1 MLNTYTFRHQPGSR
15 YYRRNAPNFKKE
27 GDMIDRFT
35 HLFRKRSEQSAL
47 LKKAKAMFSARSE
60 VEVNGN
66 GTSGYVVKHG
76 PNKGKVLGHKSV
88 KSTNNW

>member
-1 MLNTYTFRHQPGSR
+1 
-15 YYRRNAPNFKKE
+15 
-27 GDMIDRFT
+27 MIDRFT
-35 HLFRKRSEQSAL
+35 HLFKARNKEQSL
-47 LKKAKAMFSARSE
+47 LSKAKSLFEARGE
-60 VEVNGN
+60 VNINGN